1 MPTVRD
7 IAQRASVSIA
17 TVSRVLNNTGNVNES
32 IRHSVLKAADD
43 LGYPLENL
51 RVKPQIRSSVLV
63 LTRADTA
70 TATASGH
77 GESQREFERRV
88 WDAVHSVLEVEG
100 IATRLQ
106 QSSEDVEKA
115 RAYAADVSINGLILL
130 GGIIRPDFA
139 AELIRLQIPF
149 VAAGSRI
156 EGLAVN
162 SVMVDV
168 AHGIRAAAA
177 HLIAKGRRRI
187 GLVNGP
193 NTTMTSLEKLQG
205 LRLTLAEHDL
215 PFEPQTVVT
224 ADFHPDSGYAHTRML
239 LEAAPH
245 LDAILY
251 ADDSIALGGLRALR
265 ELGRTVPDDIAIVGF
280 GDYELSQYTNPML
293 STVQFD
299 MNLIG
304 RMAAGRLRM
313 LLDKRDDDAWL
324 MRVPCTFIERQ
335 SS

>member
-32 IRHSVLKAADD
+32 IRYSVLKAADE
-43 LGYPLENL
+43 LGYPLQNL
-51 RVKPQIRSSVLV
+51 RIKPQIRSSVLV
-63 LTRADTA
+63 LTRGDTP
-70 TATASGH
+70 TAAGH

-88 WDAVHSVLEVEG
+88 WDAVHTVLEVEG

-106 QSSEDVEKA
+106 QSLEDLDEA

-130 GGIIRPDFA
+130 GGIVRPDFA
-139 AELIRLQIPF
+139 AELMRLKLPF
-149 VAAGSRI
+149 ITAGSRI

-168 AHGIRAAAA
+168 SHGIRAAAA
-177 HLIAKGRRRI
+177 HLIASGRRRI

-193 NTTMTSLEKLQG
+193 HTTMTSLEKLQG
-205 LRLTLAEHDL
+205 LRLALAEHDL
-215 PFEPQTVVT
+215 PFDPQTVVT
-224 ADFHPDSGYAHTRML
+224 ADFHPDSGYTHTRKL
-239 LEAAPH
+239 LETAPH

-265 ELGRTVPDDIAIVGF
+265 ELGRAVPDDIAIVGF

-299 MNLIG
+299 MTLIG
-304 RMAAGRLRM
+304 RMAAGRLKM
-313 LLDKRDDDAWL
+313 LLDKPDDDAWL

>member
-1 MPTVRD
+1 MSTVRD
-7 IAQRASVSIA
+7 IAQRANVSIA

-32 IRHSVLKAADD
+32 IRHAVIKAADE
-43 LGYPLENL
+43 LNYPLHNL
-51 RVKPQIRSSVLV
+51 RIKPQISSSVLV
-63 LTRADTA
+63 LTRAEVNA
-70 TATASGH
+70 IPAH

-88 WDAVHSVLEVEG
+88 WDAVHSVLDVEG

-106 QSSEDVEKA
+106 QSLEETEEA
-115 RAYAADVSINGLILL
+115 RTYAADVSINGLILL
-130 GGIIRPDFA
+130 GGIIRTEFA
-139 AELIRLQIPF
+139 AELIRLKVPF
-149 VAAGSRI
+149 VIAGSRI

-168 AHGIRAAAA
+168 AQGIRAAAA
-177 HLIAKGRRRI
+177 HLIAKGHRHI

-193 NTTMTSLEKLQG
+193 HTTMTSLEKLQG

-215 PFEPQTVVT
+215 PFDPQTVVT
-224 ADFHPDSGYAHTRML
+224 ADFHPDSGYTQTRSL
-239 LEAAPH
+239 LERAPH

-265 ELGRTVPDDIAIVGF
+265 EMERAVPDEIAIVGF

-304 RMAAGRLRM
+304 RMAAGRLSM

-324 MRVPCTFIERQ
+324 MRVPCTFVERQ